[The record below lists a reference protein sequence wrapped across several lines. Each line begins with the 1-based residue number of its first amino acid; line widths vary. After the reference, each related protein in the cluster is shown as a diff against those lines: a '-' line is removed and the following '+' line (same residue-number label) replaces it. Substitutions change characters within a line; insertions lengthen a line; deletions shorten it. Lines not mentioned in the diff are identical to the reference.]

1 MKSVITCDMEGVI
14 ETINEDRIK
23 LLKDYK
29 ELSSLVANIVETQI
43 KEQPLSKLAL
53 PTGDTP
59 LGMYDELVKRDMD
72 WSHVITFNLD
82 VYLMNVD
89 HPKSFQSYMRK
100 NLFDKTNIY
109 TDHCHFP
116 FLPTETFEDKIAGS
130 MGIDLCILGIGSNG
144 HIAFNEPGSS
154 FLSRTRVVNLD
165 EQTIED
171 NSRFFGSVDDT
182 PKQAITMG
190 LGTIMESKKI
200 VLMANGDHKLQILER
215 AMYGEITE
223 DIPASIL
230 QQHNNLE
237 VFYCD

>member
-1 MKSVITCDMEGVI
+1 MFMK
-14 ETINEDRIK
+14 INVT
-23 LLKDYK
+23 KDYN
-29 ELSSLVANIVETQI
+29 ELSYTIAGIVATQL
-43 KEQPLSKLAL
+43 KKHPLSKLCL
-53 PTGDTP
+53 PTGSTP
-59 LGMYDELVKRDMD
+59 LGMYNDLIILGLD
-72 WSHVITFNLD
+72 WRLVITFNLD

-89 HPKSFQSYMRK
+89 HPESYQSYMKK

-109 TDHCHFP
+109 PDHCYFP
-116 FLPTETFEDKIAGS
+116 FRPTSVFEDKIAGS
-130 MGIDLCILGIGSNG
+130 MGIDLCILGIGTNG

-171 NSRFFGSVDDT
+171 NSRFFGSVEDT

-200 VLMANGDHKLQILER
+200 VLMANGDHKLNILNV
-215 AMYGEITE
+215 AMNGEVTE
-223 DIPASIL
+223 DVPASVL
-230 QQHNNLE
+230 QNHDNVK